1 MYIGGMKIKKI
12 THGYVIQTYDME
24 KERYIEQEFVVGGGV
39 EYETGEG
46 EVVSYD
52 EMKDVIFKGKE
63 EPYLPFLMVQPEEG

>member
-1 MYIGGMKIKKI
+1 MKIKKI

-24 KERYIEQEFVVGGGV
+24 KERYIEQEFVVGGMGLC
-39 EYETGEG
+39 YWKG

>member
-1 MYIGGMKIKKI
+1 MIWKKRDI
-12 THGYVIQTYDME
+12 LS
-24 KERYIEQEFVVGGGV
+24 KNLLWGGGV

>member
-1 MYIGGMKIKKI
+1 MIWKKRDILSKNLLWGGW
-12 THGYVIQTYDME
+12 
-24 KERYIEQEFVVGGGV
+24 V